1 MRFKEL
7 RTKNKLTQKEIAEK
21 LGITQFTY
29 SNYENLKTQPD
40 IQILK
45 DLANFYKVS
54 LDYLLENENKND
66 FDYNNLSDIKKECVQ
81 IIASLTEQNSHI
93 AFGYLTHILQ
103 TQKK

>member
-1 MRFKEL
+1 MRLREL
-7 RTKNKLTQKEIAEK
+7 RNKHKLTQKEIAEK

-54 LDYLLENENKND
+54 LDYLLENDNNKGLIFIILVKQNKNVLD
-66 FDYNNLSDIKKECVQ
+66 LFL
-81 IIASLTEQNSHI
+81 H
-93 AFGYLTHILQ
+93 
-103 TQKK
+103 